1 MKGARKTP
9 AKRGLAPVA
18 TRDLPALPARNGETR
33 LGLLGE
39 FIGFHLRLAQ
49 DASFRDFAKHA
60 GMRDLKPGRFAA
72 MMIIHN
78 NPGISQIELGRALA
92 RDKSSVTPLIQDLE
106 KHAFVKRVQ
115 SVKDRRSVR
124 LTLTRAGETMLRRL
138 LAHAVDH
145 DRKLDEIVGAQ
156 KPDFL
161 RLLKKVADSFT

>member
-18 TRDLPALPARNGETR
+18 TQDLPALPARNGETR
-33 LGLLGE
+33 LGFLGE

-49 DASFRDFAKHA
+49 DASFRDFAQHV

-124 LTLTRAGETMLRRL
+124 LTLTRAGETVLRRL